1 MSVLVVDASVAAKWF
16 IEEEHADAALLVLD
30 ERNDLHAPDFFFLE
44 MDNVFCRWIRRGDIP
59 VADGQDLR
67 QALRRC
73 PVHAHPFSS
82 LLDLAF
88 SIANETRRS
97 LYDCLYLALADAL
110 DGRMVTADRR
120 LYDALT
126 GGPLAGRVVWVGDV
140 RTDEGGEDEE

>member
-1 MSVLVVDASVAAKWF
+1 MSALVVDASVAAKWF

-44 MDNVFCRWIRRGDIP
+44 MDNVFCKWIRRGVIP
-59 VADGQDLR
+59 LMDGQDLR

-82 LLDLAF
+82 LLDSAF
-88 SIANETRRS
+88 SIANETRRDI
-97 LYDCLYLALADAL
+97 YDCLYLALADAL

-120 LYDALT
+120 LYDALAD
-126 GGPLAGRVVWVGDV
+126 GPLAGRVVWVGDV
-140 RTDEGGEDEE
+140 RMDEGSEDEG